1 MNFYINPDID
11 PSDNAASNGPIGQLL
26 NACMQMAIRN
36 FEHTGDPEALKVAAK
51 YAALADKY
59 GA

>member
-1 MNFYINPDID
+1 MNFYINPDIT
-11 PSDNAASNGPIGQLL
+11 PSDSVIAVAPIGALL

-36 FEHTGDPEALKVAAK
+36 FERTGDPEALKVAAK